1 MDAHER
7 PVCPICHKV
16 SFEGP
21 IALRIA
27 ETRRRLRTPPRDK
40 FMEAYR
46 ARCGNWHLGHSSAGL
61 RANRRSYG

>member
-1 MDAHER
+1 MNER

-16 SFEGP
+16 CFEGP

-27 ETRRRLRTPPRDK
+27 ETRRRTKLTPRDK
-40 FMEAYR
+40 FIEAYR
-46 ARCGNWHLGHSSAGL
+46 ARCGNWWHIGHSSAGL